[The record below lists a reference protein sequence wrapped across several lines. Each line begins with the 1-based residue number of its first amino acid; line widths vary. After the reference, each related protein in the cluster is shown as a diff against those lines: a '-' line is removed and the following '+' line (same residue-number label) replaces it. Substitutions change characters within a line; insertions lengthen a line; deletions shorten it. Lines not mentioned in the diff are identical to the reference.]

1 MITELVN
8 VTETYGLMY
17 FYGGGQIYQYNTHY
31 VLLVILHVEKI
42 SSASIFAL
50 YKWFSLLNIKV
61 NQLKRSIVF
70 RIADYVFVDTFHT
83 AIGLNFTLY
92 QPFIV
97 SQLFQNAQS
106 WGINN

>member
-1 MITELVN
+1 
-8 VTETYGLMY
+8 MY
-17 FYGGGQIYQYNTHY
+17 FYRGGQIYQYYTHY
-31 VLLVILHVEKI
+31 DLLVILHVEKI

-83 AIGLNFTLY
+83 AIGLNFTY

-97 SQLFQNAQS
+97 SQSFQNAQS
-106 WGINN
+106 WEINN